1 MDFKETLAQEHQA
14 LIDDLMEANPE
25 MSLDEATSLTRD
37 AAYHRATERWAYLKW
52 AREFA
57 RG

>member
-14 LIDDLMEANPE
+14 LIDDLLEANPS
-25 MSLDEATSLTRD
+25 MTLDEAKSLTSD
-37 AAYHRATERWAYLKW
+37 AAYNRATERWAYLKW